1 MITLAIKLV
10 GMLIVQGLTFTIG
23 FESQT
28 RDAFNKEF
36 TGCQKSRGGLSISIN
51 FSPNSST
58 KHSETL
64 TQLMS
69 EVFWLLPLWRSL
81 LLLPLLLLLVT
92 MVLILGGGNTFLV

>member
-36 TGCQKSRGGLSISIN
+36 TGRQTSRSGLSISIN

-58 KHSETL
+58 KHSETH
-64 TQLMS
+64 S
-69 EVFWLLPLWRSL
+69 HSS
-81 LLLPLLLLLVT
+81 
-92 MVLILGGGNTFLV
+92 